1 MPAYSWQTDP
11 FGYMGSNSPNF
22 IAAGQ
27 PEFARGDLE
36 NEKARVAAGG
46 APTYNPI
53 LAGQFG
59 NIPAY
64 DLNKGQ
70 SYSDFL
76 SREAARTQ
84 AGANSGPYTNNPTL
98 NWNFLNQNSNAIPT
112 SNFRL
117 PTYQD
122 PQGVNYAIRAGTT
135 ALPSWAT
142 NVTPNWQQLIGG
154 GQAQWGNPGAP
165 SYQPG
170 QNIFAPPPAATASN
184 TSQSASIT
192 TPVSPNFANIN
203 ATAPTQAQINAFR
216 QWNPN
221 FNPSDLNS
229 FASAGPG
236 PSMPSIDTRPPGQ
249 LTNGLGVGNWRA
261 NLINDLGVGFYGRT
275 DDQEVNPNP
284 IEGIR
289 SVPSGAFGYETAYST
304 SNEPARAATP
314 VVLPPYNVN
323 ARPFPDYTTG
333 FNEPDYIGNLDEF
346 YRTGN
351 PNDAF
356 KIGQPSDLPP
366 EYKSQQEIIQSI
378 QEKAQRR
385 IENARKV
392 GPVSA
397 QDENRIYQEEAIL
410 AGRTEAAKNEPN
422 RVIDLSPGSTQG
434 VSANQIPW
442 IIPISGLNPMAAIAA
457 TILLNSMGRGGGGS
471 TGGPSSTPSTGTGTS
486 TTTGTTTTTTTGG
499 DNIDPI
505 TGAVIGTGTS
515 TGTQPPAG
523 ETPEQRAAREERER
537 QARAL
542 IFSTMGTPQT
552 NTNTP
557 SEGNESCPNG
567 WIRNAQGVCAP
578 VPFTGVLP
586 VNPRTEDP
594 NTGACPIDGM
604 VRNSQGVCVWPDN
617 PQQPPFRGVV
627 PTNTRTDTG
636 TTSTSTVI
644 TGTTSTTTT
653 TGTTST
659 STNTGTV
666 YNPVTRDTTA
676 SLRNLLGEGTTTAAA
691 LQQILPSIY
700 QLYGQGAR
708 SLAQSDL
715 ERMAGI
721 TGGNIFGAQ
730 NANLTQLA
738 AQQTAAANRA
748 LREGNLADAQALA
761 MQAESLKRQAN
772 PELYDALQQQQQV
785 ATGQVTTD
793 LQRLQAAQAR
803 QLSPEDVRNAQQA
816 AREAYSARG
825 LVMGPGAIGAEILN
839 RENLARQREQEAR
852 ANLQTS
858 MQNLGQTIGYRTANV
873 FDPLGATLG
882 QQYGMQT
889 GNQGLNQA
897 LFNQAAGISGG
908 AYGYGYAQNLANPF
922 SPYAQDVYGTNVN
935 ALNAAAI
942 ANANRAAALE
952 AAKLGQTGTY
962 AQALG
967 SFLGSSTG
975 QSTVDALLKALGIK

>member
-1 MPAYSWQTDP
+1 MPAYNWQTDP

-27 PEFARGDLE
+27 PEYLRGELE

-76 SREAARTQ
+76 AREAARTQ

-122 PQGVNYAIRAGTT
+122 PKGVVYPIRAGTT
-135 ALPSWAT
+135 TLPEWAT

-165 SYQPG
+165 TYQPG
-170 QNIFAPPPAATASN
+170 QNIFAAPPAAT
-184 TSQSASIT
+184 T
-192 TPVSPNFANIN
+192 
-203 ATAPTQAQINAFR
+203 TAPR
-216 QWNPN
+216 QNVGMGGGT
-221 FNPSDLNS
+221 FGTSRAG
-229 FASAGPG
+229 AS
-236 PSMPSIDTRPPGQ
+236 SS
-249 LTNGLGVGNWRA
+249 L
-261 NLINDLGVGFYGRT
+261 
-275 DDQEVNPNP
+275 
-284 IEGIR
+284 
-289 SVPSGAFGYETAYST
+289 SGAMGQQAPAGFGYQTAYAT
-304 SNEPARAATP
+304 SGTPARAATP
-314 VVLPPYNVN
+314 VVLPPVEVSATY
-323 ARPFPDYTTG
+323 PDYWSRTW
-333 FNEPDYIGNLDEF
+333 EPDTMGDLDKF
-346 YRTGN
+346 YQEGGQLEPGMIN
-351 PNDAF
+351 PYETQGPD
-356 KIGQPSDLPP
+356 QMV
-366 EYKSQQEIIQSI
+366 QSI
-378 QEKAQRR
+378 QERAQRR
-385 IENARKV
+385 IDNASKV
-392 GPVSA
+392 GTVSE
-397 QDENRIYQEEAIL
+397 QDKNRIFQEEASI
-410 AGRTEAAKNEPN
+410 AARTEAAKNAPG
-422 RVIDLSPGSTQG
+422 RTIDVTPGGTQAAS
-434 VSANQIPW
+434 VNQIPW
-442 IIPISGLNPMAAIAA
+442 IIPISGLSPTEAIIA

-471 TGGPSSTPSTGTGTS
+471 TGGATGGASTGSTTGGSTTGSTSTPGDTTTPGGTAIIGLGTGSKSTGQTSTPTDYDPNRSGPGAGIYPGGVSGQPSEGKKDSGAVTPFDPNVSGPGAGIYEGGVSGNRPWTVLPGPDWSSTPPGRVIESSGTKPDGGTVVTGG
-486 TTTGTTTTTTTGG
+486 GGGTTGG
-499 DNIDPI
+499 T
-505 TGAVIGTGTS
+505 TGGS
-515 TGTQPPAG
+515 TGGGTATPA
-523 ETPEQRAAREERER
+523 
-537 QARAL
+537 
-542 IFSTMGTPQT
+542 
-552 NTNTP
+552 
-557 SEGNESCPNG
+557 
-567 WIRNAQGVCAP
+567 
-578 VPFTGVLP
+578 
-586 VNPRTEDP
+586 
-594 NTGACPIDGM
+594 
-604 VRNSQGVCVWPDN
+604 
-617 PQQPPFRGVV
+617 
-627 PTNTRTDTG
+627 
-636 TTSTSTVI
+636 
-644 TGTTSTTTT
+644 
-653 TGTTST
+653 
-659 STNTGTV
+659 TV

-772 PELYDALQQQQQV
+772 PELYDALRQQQQV
-785 ATGQVTTD
+785 STGQVTTD
-793 LQRLQAAQAR
+793 LERLQQAQAR

-889 GNQGLNQA
+889 GNVGLNQA

-952 AAKLGQTGTY
+952 AAKMGQTGVY
-962 AQALG
+962 ANALG

-975 QSTVDALLKALGIK
+975 QSTVDALLRALGIK